1 METDGLTL
9 AYDSH
14 KKESEAH
21 EKLVAVDQSKT
32 TQSWYG
38 RWIWDSL
45 DLPKKE
51 RKLVF
56 KLDVS
61 FSLGFRKFG
70 IFYQEFGC
78 VKRQLGFCL
87 RN

>member
-32 TQSWYG
+32 TQSWLVTFAVINFPDAEKLKTGTVGGYG
-38 RWIWDSL
+38 TL
-45 DLPKKE
+45 
-51 RKLVF
+51 
-56 KLDVS
+56 
-61 FSLGFRKFG
+61 
-70 IFYQEFGC
+70 
-78 VKRQLGFCL
+78 
-87 RN
+87 